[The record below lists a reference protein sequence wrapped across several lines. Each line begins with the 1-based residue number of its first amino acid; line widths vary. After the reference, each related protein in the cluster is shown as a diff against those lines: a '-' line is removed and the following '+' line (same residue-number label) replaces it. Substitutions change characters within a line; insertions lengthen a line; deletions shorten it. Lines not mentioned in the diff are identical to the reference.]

1 MSRMADVRRSTTTDT
16 QETSLNCYKY
26 LRDENLLYDE
36 KITNFFIEDDVSLV
50 RDGILCDDRL
60 P

>member
-36 KITNFFIEDDVSLV
+36 KITKIEDDVSLV

>member
-1 MSRMADVRRSTTTDT
+1 MADVRRSTTTDT

-36 KITNFFIEDDVSLV
+36 KITKLFIEDDVSLV

>member
-36 KITNFFIEDDVSLV
+36 KFINFFIEDDVSLV

>member
-1 MSRMADVRRSTTTDT
+1 MADVRRSTTTDT

-36 KITNFFIEDDVSLV
+36 KFINFFIEDDVSLV

>member
-1 MSRMADVRRSTTTDT
+1 MADVRRSTTTDT

-36 KITNFFIEDDVSLV
+36 KITKIEDDVSLV